1 VAGKESKDFF
11 NDVIVNQI
19 SNDTERLL
27 KEPPLIQA
35 VADNFSRP
43 KWSVMIPVYNCA
55 RFLSDTL
62 RSVLV
67 QARDEADMQIEVV
80 DDCSTDAD
88 VEKIVWNI
96 GKGRIKYFRQTIN
109 VGSLRNFLT
118 CLQRSRGYLIHL
130 LHGDDMVR
138 PGFYKT
144 MQNFLD
150 REKDL
155 GAAYCRFAYVD
166 DQGAFMRA
174 HELEMAHE
182 GVLDNWLERISE
194 RQRIQYVAMVVRRS
208 VYEQLGGFYGVE
220 YGEDWEMW
228 VRIAA
233 HFKVGYVPTIL
244 ALYRRHPSS
253 ISGRSFITGRN
264 MDELKEVMKTIQN
277 YVPKEKQKII
287 NDKSRKFY
295 ANYAIRVART
305 LWVDL
310 RNKQGAIAQLRA
322 AWNMQKDPYLLLKI
336 LKLYT
341 RMTLNI

>member
-1 VAGKESKDFF
+1 VE
-11 NDVIVNQI
+11 QI

-27 KEPPLIQA
+27 KEPPLIGR
-35 VADNFSRP
+35 VADDLPRP

-55 RFLSDTL
+55 QFLSETL
-62 RSVLV
+62 RCVLI
-67 QARDEADMQIEVV
+67 QAPDENEMQIEVV

-88 VEKIVWNI
+88 VEKIVSGV
-96 GKGRIKYFRQTIN
+96 GKGRIKYFRQQVN
-109 VGSLRNFLT
+109 VGSLKNFLT
-118 CLQRSRGYLIHL
+118 CLRRSRGHLIHL

-150 REKDL
+150 RETDL
-155 GAAYCRFAYVD
+155 GAAYCRFAYVN

-174 HELEMAHE
+174 HELEMENE

-194 RQRIQYVAMVVRRS
+194 RQRIQYVAMVVRRK

-244 ALYRRHPSS
+244 ALYRRHQSS
-253 ISGRSFITGRN
+253 ISGKSFITGRN
-264 MDELKEVMKTIQN
+264 MDELKSVMKTIQN

-287 NDKSRKFY
+287 DHKSRKFY
-295 ANYAIRVART
+295 AHYALRVART

-310 RNKQGAIAQLRA
+310 RNKQGAVAQLRA